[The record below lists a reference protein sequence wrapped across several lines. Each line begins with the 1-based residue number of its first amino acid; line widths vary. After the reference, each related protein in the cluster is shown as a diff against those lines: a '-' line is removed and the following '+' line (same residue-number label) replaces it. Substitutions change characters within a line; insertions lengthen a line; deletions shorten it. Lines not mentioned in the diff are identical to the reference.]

1 MLKFLILLAGFL
13 LVSRKLLF
21 QTETKSLGVQKDDV
35 CALHTEN
42 SARNVLMLATMIG
55 ATQTELATKQT
66 ELIEK

>member
-1 MLKFLILLAGFL
+1 M
-13 LVSRKLLF
+13 
-21 QTETKSLGVQKDDV
+21 

-42 SARNVLMLATMIG
+42 NARNVLMLATMIG